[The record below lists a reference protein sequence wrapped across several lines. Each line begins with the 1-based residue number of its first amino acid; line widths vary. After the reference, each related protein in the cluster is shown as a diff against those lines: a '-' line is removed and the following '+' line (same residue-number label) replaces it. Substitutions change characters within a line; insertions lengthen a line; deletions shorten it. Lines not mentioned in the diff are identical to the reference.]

1 MIYYNETVSVPF
13 SGFILQRKVNISI
26 LAGNDNITLSLI
38 DSNAI
43 QSDFSIPA
51 GQKMQQR
58 DFDLFRFTIQG
69 SGLAAVALSYP
80 EVIDPSIQ
88 VSLNP
93 NVPQSITTPQLPSG
107 LDSNGLLKTRYLS
120 SFDLPNRSWYLGSGD
135 SINVIRNAN
144 QNNGL
149 SVTIGTAA
157 TPFSSSSLIVLH
169 FQCRNTSTANTMTI
183 GNSSVQSILLFPNS
197 MLVWDAS
204 AGETADLSQWYVS
217 GTENDILDVN
227 YQT

>member
-38 DSNAI
+38 DSNAV

-58 DFDLFRFTIQG
+58 DFDLFSFTIQG

-93 NVPQSITTPQLPSG
+93 NIPQSV
-107 LDSNGLLKTRYLS
+107 
-120 SFDLPNRSWYLGSGD
+120 
-135 SINVIRNAN
+135 SIIRNAN
-144 QNNGL
+144 QNNGM

-169 FQCRNTSTANTMTI
+169 FQCRNTSTTNTMTI

>member
-13 SGFILQRKVNISI
+13 SGFVLQRKVNISV

-38 DSNAI
+38 DTNGV
-43 QSDFSIPA
+43 QSDFSILA

-69 SGLAAVALSYP
+69 SGLAAIALSYP

-93 NVPQSITTPQLPSG
+93 NFPPSV
-107 LDSNGLLKTRYLS
+107 NIV
-120 SFDLPNRSWYLGSGD
+120 RS
-135 SINVIRNAN
+135 AN

-149 SVTIGTAA
+149 SITIGTAA

-169 FQCRNTSTANTMTI
+169 FQCRNTSTTNTMTI

-217 GTENDILDVN
+217 GTQNDILEVN